1 MVVRLNKFHCNSN
14 NVNLICINPLIILDN
29 IHLPREISFLQKKI
43 LFIVSTHFFFFFW
56 KTWVRFS
63 FSFSVILQ
71 THTQVVI
78 SPALQLFNDRVQTRV
93 LCASSASRRSFSKHT
108 IGNENKK
115 KRKVKKKSLKVAIH
129 PIFFF
134 FF

>member
-1 MVVRLNKFHCNSN
+1 
-14 NVNLICINPLIILDN
+14 
-29 IHLPREISFLQKKI
+29 
-43 LFIVSTHFFFFFW
+43 
-56 KTWVRFS
+56 
-63 FSFSVILQ
+63 
-71 THTQVVI
+71 
-78 SPALQLFNDRVQTRV
+78 VQTRV

-134 FF
+134 FFKYFVGEKSWKGKRKNSKGRTIVFSTFILAFYLLLFSARERDERSLKVI